1 MFLFDF
7 ARTPNGV
14 RDERAECIIR
24 RVIRRVLRRVAPG
37 CRCAPPRATEPSSP
51 TGWFGIGAASRICNK
66 CGIGRPLG
74 LPGSVAQMG
83 TTRIRTPLG
92 VRANMLTINLTD
104 FARQY
109 IFNDNFRRS
118 V

>member
-24 RVIRRVLRRVAPG
+24 RVLRRVIRRVAPG

-51 TGWFGIGAASRICNK
+51 TGWFGIGAASRICNER
-66 CGIGRPLG
+66 GYRQAVRSAGLG
-74 LPGSVAQMG
+74 G
-83 TTRIRTPLG
+83 
-92 VRANMLTINLTD
+92 ANGHSAG
-104 FARQY
+104 FAR
-109 IFNDNFRRS
+109 R
-118 V
+118 

>member
-1 MFLFDF
+1 MNGRNASFGALFDALFDALPQGVAALHPGLPSPPALQAGSESEQLLAF
-7 ARTPNGV
+7 ATNAV
-14 RDERAECIIR
+14 
-24 RVIRRVLRRVAPG
+24 
-37 CRCAPPRATEPSSP
+37 
-51 TGWFGIGAASRICNK
+51 
-66 CGIGRPLG
+66 IGRPLG
-74 LPGSVAQMG
+74 LHGSVAQMG